1 MLIRVIA
8 SALLC
13 FAFTPAALADYS
25 ASRTWFRSL
34 DQDDRL
40 VLQFSLMFTDNYV
53 ALADGLFG
61 RRTYEALINF
71 QTRHGLPKDG
81 VLSPSERD
89 TLISEAAALW
99 TLTGFRFVDDAAA
112 GLTLG
117 VPTALLHPA
126 GSTSRGSRW
135 ESSNGTVELE
145 TVSIPVNET
154 AYTDLYDRLTT
165 EKTTRHVSYST
176 IKPSFFIVSGMTHG
190 KIFYTRFQRGRF
202 ETRGFS
208 LAWTP
213 DVDAVFSPLAIA
225 ISNSLSVGGARV
237 TSSSPQETP
246 ARPVTSPSIT
256 PNAPEPHEG
265 FGSGFFVDE
274 NHIVTAGHVVEDC
287 GAIEIVGYGK
297 ASLLRTDAT
306 NDLAVLESLGRSGTP
321 AKLRRGPVRLGEEI
335 VALGYPLTI
344 AMADTLTVTGGNVN
358 ALSGLGGDSRILRIS
373 APIQP
378 GNSGGPLVDRN
389 GNIVGLVTSKLDEL
403 RTLEIAGTLPQN
415 VNFALKASLIDN
427 FLASAGIEPE
437 YASGTSEPASIADVA
452 EIAKP
457 FTVQL
462 HCRPE

>member
-1 MLIRVIA
+1 MA
-8 SALLC
+8 SILLC
-13 FAFTPAALADYS
+13 LVFTPAALADYTT
-25 ASRTWFRSL
+25 SRTWFRSL

-40 VLQFSLMFTDNYV
+40 VLQFSLMFTDKYV

-61 RRTYEALINF
+61 RRTYEAIISF
-71 QTRHGLPKDG
+71 QTRHGLPRDG
-81 VLSPSERD
+81 ILSPPERES
-89 TLISEAAALW
+89 LVSEAAALW
-99 TLTGFRFVDDAAA
+99 AITGFRFIDDAAT

-117 VPTALLHPA
+117 VPTALLRPA

-135 ESSNGTVELE
+135 ESPNGAVELE
-145 TVSIPVNET
+145 TVSIPVDET
-154 AYTDLYDRLTT
+154 SYTVLFDRLTT
-165 EKTTRHVSYST
+165 EKATRHVGYST
-176 IKPSFFIVSGMTHG
+176 IKPSFFIISGTTHG
-190 KIFYTRFQRGRF
+190 KVFYTRFQRDRF

-213 DVDAVFSPLAIA
+213 EVDAVFSPLAIA
-225 ISNSLSVGGARV
+225 MSNSLSVSDTRI
-237 TSSSPQETP
+237 TNSPRASP
-246 ARPVTSPSIT
+246 AQPVTSPRIA
-256 PNAPEPHEG
+256 PNTPEPHQG
-265 FGSGFFVDE
+265 FGSGFFVDAS
-274 NHIVTAGHVVEDC
+274 HVVTAGHVVEGC
-287 GAIEIVGYGK
+287 GSIEIVGYGK

-306 NDLAVLESLGRSGTP
+306 NDLAVLQSRGRSGAS

-378 GNSGGPLVDRN
+378 GNSGGPLVDRS

-403 RTLEIAGTLPQN
+403 RTLEIAGTLPQK

-427 FLASAGIEPE
+427 FLASAGIEPD
-437 YASGTSEPASIADVA
+437 YSSDTFEPVSIADVA